1 MTDYYSVLGLKKGA
15 SLEEIK
21 KAYKEHAKKFHPD
34 VSKEH
39 DAEKKFKEVN
49 EAYSVLSDPE
59 KKENYDKFG
68 DNYKGFEGYKQQGFG
83 QGNDFDFEDIF
94 SQFGFGGFSDLND
107 MFGGAG
113 GGGRGRGQRK
123 DNGSNLKVELTITFN
138 EAVFGAT
145 KDINYERIQKCEKCN
160 GSGAE
165 GELKNCSTCKGRG
178 HVLHQQRTP
187 FGIFQTQA
195 VCHTCH
201 GKGQMAEKECT
212 HCNGNGFTSS
222 RTKLS
227 VKIPA
232 GIDNGNHLR
241 LEGKGNEGQ
250 HGTGDLFIVILVEAH
265 DVFKRDEE
273 DVYAEIPISFTESA
287 LGANVEVPTLNG
299 KAELKI
305 PSGTQTGTI
314 FKMKGKG
321 IKRLNSESFGDEY
334 IKVIVDTPK
343 SLTKKQRELLEELEK
358 ETQSAKK
365 RKGIFEKI
373 LGKF

>member
-1 MTDYYSVLGLKKGA
+1 MTDYYAVLGLKKGA

-21 KAYKEHAKKFHPD
+21 KAYKEQAKKFHPD

-49 EAYSVLSDPE
+49 EAYSVLSDSE
-59 KKENYDKFG
+59 KKENYDKYG
-68 DNYKGFEGYKQQGFG
+68 DSYKGFEGYKQQGFG

-94 SQFGFGGFSDLND
+94 SQFGFGGFSDMSD
-107 MFGGAG
+107 MFGSRGT
-113 GGGRGRGQRK
+113 GRRQK
-123 DNGSNLKVELTITFN
+123 KNVGSNLKVELNITFN
-138 EAVFGAT
+138 EAVFGTT
-145 KDINYERIQKCEKCN
+145 KEINYERIQKCEKCQ

-165 GELKNCSTCKGRG
+165 GELKTCPTCKGRG
-178 HVLHQQRTP
+178 HVIHQQRTP
-187 FGIFQTQA
+187 FGVFQTQA
-195 VCHTCH
+195 VCHTC
-201 GKGQMAEKECT
+201 GGRGQVAEKACSE
-212 HCNGNGFTSS
+212 CNGNGFISG

-250 HGTGDLFIVILVEAH
+250 NGTGDLFIVILVEPH

-299 KAELKI
+299 KADLKI

-321 IKRLNSESFGDEY
+321 IKKLNSESFGDEY
-334 IKVIVDTPK
+334 VKVIVDTPK
-343 SLTKKQRELLEELEK
+343 TLSKKQRELLEELEK

>member
-1 MTDYYSVLGLKKGA
+1 MADYYEVLGLKKGA
-15 SLEEIK
+15 SLDEIK
-21 KAYKEHAKKFHPD
+21 KAYKEKAKKFHPD

-49 EAYSVLSDPE
+49 EAYSILSDPE

-68 DNYKGFEGYKQQGFG
+68 DNYKGFSGYNQQGFG
-83 QGNDFDFEDIF
+83 SGAGSDFDFEDIF
-94 SQFGFGGFSDLND
+94 SQFGFSGFSDINE
-107 MFGGAG
+107 MFGGRSS
-113 GGGRGRGQRK
+113 GGRRQKK
-123 DNGSNLKVELTITFN
+123 DVGSNIKAELKITFN

-145 KDINYERIQKCEKCN
+145 KEISYERIQKCEKCH

-165 GELKNCSTCKGRG
+165 GELKTCPTCKGRG
-178 HVLHQQRTP
+178 SEVRQQRTP

-195 VCHTCH
+195 VCHTCG
-201 GKGQMAEKECT
+201 GKGQIAEKECAN
-212 HCNGNGFTSS
+212 CNGNGFISS

-250 HGTGDLFIVILVEAH
+250 HGSGDLFIVIIVEAH

-287 LGANVEVPTLNG
+287 LGATVEVPTLDG
-299 KAELKI
+299 KADLKI
-305 PSGTQTGTI
+305 PNGTQTGTI
-314 FKMKGKG
+314 FKIKGKG
-321 IKRLNSESFGDEY
+321 IKRLNLESFGDEC

-343 SLTKKQRELLEELEK
+343 NLSKKQRELLEELEK